1 MDTSTNE
8 MCTDT
13 ANEFPYESLIESSG
27 SPSKH
32 RHGVATKSRKT
43 QQCYLCFYAEEEV
56 CIQYAKYIIN
66 ESQRCCKKQIA
77 QQMAQDIEAR
87 ETRNG
92 GNVPQGASASDIEKH
107 ISEHVLHPSVKVP
120 EIIRELDGVRRLLR
134 SSITSTDPETGD
146 RVIDTANVT
155 LYLKVIRELH
165 QVYKMG
171 DTTKLTL
178 GASITNTGISALNTD
193 L

>member
-1 MDTSTNE
+1 MGSSTQH
-8 MCTDT
+8 MHT
-13 ANEFPYESLIESSG
+13 EFAAESSEG
-27 SPSKH
+27 FDRDLSQSPAKDKQVI
-32 RHGVATKSRKT
+32 GKSGRKA

-56 CIQYAKYIIN
+56 CVQYAKYIIT

-77 QQMAQDIEAR
+77 KQISQDIEAR
-87 ETRNG
+87 ERCNSNT
-92 GNVPQGASASDIEKH
+92 PIGASAADIEKH

-120 EIIRELDGVRRLLR
+120 EIIRELDGMRRLLR

-178 GASITNTGISALNTD
+178 GASVAGTGVSALNTD